1 MSALHL
7 TDQYEKIFRSRA
19 SKWRQI
25 GPVSIQPTRFWR
37 KGMEGLGAG
46 AGLAALGFWL
56 FVASVIAVGVW
67 DNIRKRESQ
76 HETLRRVV
84 ESGQPIDENLT
95 DKLLSITSGV
105 ASKDLER
112 DLKVSGLIVLAIAP
126 GMILMGWLMS
136 IGLAEELFY
145 IMAGVSALMVCLGG
159 GLYGTAIAVGRWFRD
174 ENDARPPV

>member
-1 MSALHL
+1 MEALG
-7 TDQYEKIFRSRA
+7 T
-19 SKWRQI
+19 
-25 GPVSIQPTRFWR
+25 
-37 KGMEGLGAG
+37 G

-112 DLKVSGLIVLAIAP
+112 DLKVSGLIVLGIAP
-126 GMILMGWLMS
+126 GMFLMGWLMS
-136 IGLAEELFY
+136 MALEEELLY
-145 IMAGVSALMVCLGG
+145 IMSGVSLLMVCLAG
-159 GLYGTAIAVGRWFRD
+159 GLIGAAYAVGRWFRD
-174 ENDARPPV
+174 EDDNRPQSPV

>member
-1 MSALHL
+1 
-7 TDQYEKIFRSRA
+7 
-19 SKWRQI
+19 
-25 GPVSIQPTRFWR
+25 
-37 KGMEGLGAG
+37 MEELGTG

-84 ESGQPIDENLT
+84 ESGQPIDEDLT

-112 DLKVSGLIVLAIAP
+112 DLNVSGLIVLGIAP
-126 GMILMGWLMS
+126 GMFLMGWLMS
-136 IGLAEELFY
+136 MGLEEELLY
-145 IMAGVSALMVCLGG
+145 IMSGVSLLMVCLAG
-159 GLYGTAIAVGRWFRD
+159 GLMGAAYAVGRWFRD
-174 ENDARPPV
+174 EDDAQSPV